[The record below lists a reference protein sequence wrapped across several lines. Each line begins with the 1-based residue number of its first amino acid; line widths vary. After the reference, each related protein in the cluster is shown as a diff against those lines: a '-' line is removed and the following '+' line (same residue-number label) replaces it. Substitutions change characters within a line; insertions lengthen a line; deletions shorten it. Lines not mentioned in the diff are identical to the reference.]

1 MGAKQNLKMAVGG
14 AIMGVKAVEDLV
26 VQFTPLRIQGLHQV
40 CNDPDVLDDIKF
52 ICIKSTSKMST
63 TPEQRLG
70 MRFLI
75 TAFALHNMNSSMAAP
90 PAAVTD
96 VPIQPE
102 IVDTDPKYANL

>member
-1 MGAKQNLKMAVGG
+1 MAVGG

-26 VQFTPLRIQGLHQV
+26 TQFTPLKIQGLHQV

-75 TAFALHNMNSSMAAP
+75 TAFALHNMNSSMATP
-90 PAAVTD
+90 PAAATD
-96 VPIQPE
+96 VPTQPE
-102 IVDTDPKYANL
+102 IVDTDPKLPICKGN